1 MSVNYTAKMVRG
13 LQVSTK
19 EMCLLEAS
27 EYDEWVIH
35 SDTYTLELDDE
46 PIILGF
52 EILSADAGNITNLT
66 NSSYTEEKEA
76 ELIGICNKYGFDF
89 HRISTYIMCQID

>member
-27 EYDEWVIH
+27 ESDEWVIH

-52 EILSADAGNITNLT
+52 EILSADAGNIANLI
-66 NSSYTEEKEA
+66 NSSYTEEKET
-76 ELIGICNKYGFDF
+76 ELINICNKYSFDPN
-89 HRISTYIMCQID
+89 RISTYMMCQID